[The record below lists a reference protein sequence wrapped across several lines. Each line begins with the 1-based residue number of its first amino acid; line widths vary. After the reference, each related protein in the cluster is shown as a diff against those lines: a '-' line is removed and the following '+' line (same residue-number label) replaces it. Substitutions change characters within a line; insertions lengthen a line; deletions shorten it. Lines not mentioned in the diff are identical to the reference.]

1 MARYIDADKLKGWL
15 RLDQAGTKNTVTHQ
29 SEGLHPIRIMQ
40 LKCFIGD
47 IEYCLSKINEAPTAD
62 VVEVK
67 HGEWLKTDA
76 YPHRVY
82 CSLCYKIYVTNEEV
96 IQGRG
101 WGHPLYCTEAEYC
114 PHCGARMDEKKVE

>member
-62 VVEVK
+62 VAEVK
-67 HGEWLKTDA
+67 HGEWLYRHEHAT
-76 YPHRVY
+76 YSCHSIRIV
-82 CSLCYKIYVTNEEV
+82 CNECNHYFARLDGENFK
-96 IQGRG
+96 
-101 WGHPLYCTEAEYC
+101 YC
-114 PHCGARMDEKKVE
+114 PNCGAKMDGQKEGTK

>member
-62 VVEVK
+62 VVEVVRCNNCEYF
-67 HGEWLKTDA
+67 HHSG
-76 YPHRVY
+76 
-82 CSLCYKIYVTNEEV
+82 
-96 IQGRG
+96 
-101 WGHPLYCTEAEYC
+101 YCTQTGMSKDRFPNDFCSYAVRKE
-114 PHCGARMDEKKVE
+114 DENVHIND